1 MLKHSLLALT
11 TTALIGNAVAQNC
24 NDNVYTAHLVSA
36 SGTELPTFYDP
47 VVQSTSYQSA
57 TEDVFLAFDPT
68 IPSGVY
74 YVHVTD
80 NPVDGL
86 DEVVS
91 TNDPLDRFVA
101 VTNTGGVI
109 TLSLP
114 YSGNPGNQEY
124 GAGLN
129 GVGQSLRLHFG
140 PSQYTQCRFKV
151 WLGDHWDL
159 TGGPANPYLVRS
171 GIHPT
176 TGVCSIRSYTSLR
189 VGDGSGSDVLGCVF
203 DDANGNGVRDVGE
216 AGLPNWQVRLAG
228 GPAVLTTLTDAD
240 GKYRFDNVGAGSFS
254 VELTVQQGWAGT
266 TPLAYAIESCAC
278 ATMAGGDFGVKAQ
291 VFQCNA
297 RTIGYWRNQ
306 HGLARVQH
314 FNILPTLPSL
324 FIVGPVL
331 RASDA
336 RPLQAVAQ
344 VRQQLEHGLHAVG
357 PARRDALQ
365 RHRRLRAPRL
375 RDPRPVPRHD
385 DGRAA
390 HAAGRRQPA
399 RAPLH
404 AAVHGAPPPPGEAE
418 ECARP
423 REQQPDLAVTPAP
436 RETARRMRRG
446 AAGSRTDAC
455 T

>member
-324 FIVGPVL
+324 FIVNMSGQRVAPATLAHFKLWLKCANSWNMAYMLSAQLVAMHCNVIAGFVHPDCVIHDPCL
-331 RASDA
+331 GTMTVAQ
-336 RPLQAVAQ
+336 LMQQAVAS
-344 VRQQLEHGLHAVG
+344 LHAHPYTPPCTVHRHHQ
-357 PARRDALQ
+357 AKLKNALD
-365 RHRRLRAPRL
+365 RANNNL
-375 RDPRPVPRHD
+375 IW
-385 DGRAA
+385 
-390 HAAGRRQPA
+390 Q
-399 RAPLH
+399 
-404 AAVHGAPPPPGEAE
+404 
-418 ECARP
+418 
-423 REQQPDLAVTPAP
+423 
-436 RETARRMRRG
+436 
-446 AAGSRTDAC
+446 
-455 T
+455 